1 MLKVLLFFERVING
15 LKLFQKID
23 IKMGSLKALALSLS
37 SMNNSLVLLKY
48 GIRLSTILDVGANIG
63 QFALSASFCFPD
75 AVIYSFEPIPDAFIR
90 LTKNI
95 RGKPQIKAFNC
106 ALGNTRRRT
115 SFYRNEFTQVSSLY
129 KIDHRNDNPN
139 YNQRK
144 TTLVE
149 VDVFPLDDFVA
160 DLQIKTPILLKMD
173 VQGMEKEVLL
183 GSKRTLEVTEFILV
197 EAPFIPLYENQLLF
211 DDLNDYMKSIGYK
224 LLAPIGV
231 NRGKDDMIIEMDL
244 LYRKA

>member
-1 MLKVLLFFERVING
+1 MLRVLLFFERVINV

-23 IKMGSLKALALSLS
+23 IKKESLKALALSLS
-37 SMNNSLVLLKY
+37 SLNNCLALSKY
-48 GIRLSTILDVGANIG
+48 EIRLSTILDVGANIG

-75 AVIYSFEPIPDAFIR
+75 AVIYSFEPIPEAFLR

-95 RGKPQIKAFNC
+95 RRTPKIKAFNC
-106 ALGNTRRRT
+106 ALGDTIRRT
-115 SFYRNEFTQVSSLY
+115 SFYSNEFTQVSSLY

-144 TTLVE
+144 AKLVE

-160 DLQIKTPILLKMD
+160 NLRIKTPVLLKMD

-183 GSKRTLEVTEFILV
+183 GSKRTLEVIEFILF
-197 EAPFIPLYENQLLF
+197 EAPFVPLYENQLLF
-211 DDLNDYMKSIGYK
+211 DDLNDYMRSIGYK
-224 LLAPIGV
+224 LLAPVGV

-244 LYRKA
+244 LYKKV

>member
-1 MLKVLLFFERVING
+1 MFERAIDV

-23 IKMGSLKALALSLS
+23 IKKESLKALTLSLS
-37 SMNNSLVLLKY
+37 SLNNCLALSTYEIK
-48 GIRLSTILDVGANIG
+48 LSTILDVGANVG
-63 QFALSASFCFPD
+63 QFAMSASVCFPD
-75 AVIYSFEPIPDAFIR
+75 AVIYSFEAIPDAFLQ

-95 RGKPQIKAFNC
+95 RHTPKIKAFNC
-106 ALGNTRRRT
+106 ALGETRRSA

-139 YNQRK
+139 YNQHK
-144 TTLVE
+144 TMLVE

-160 DLQIKTPILLKMD
+160 DLQIKTPVLLKMD

-183 GSKRTLEVTEFILV
+183 GSKRTLEVIEFILL
-197 EAPFIPLYENQLLF
+197 EAPFVPLYENQLLF

-224 LLAPIGV
+224 LLAPVGV

-244 LYRKA
+244 LYKKA

>member
-1 MLKVLLFFERVING
+1 VLERAIDV

-23 IKMGSLKALALSLS
+23 IKKESLKALALSLS
-37 SMNNSLVLLKY
+37 SLNNCLTLSKY
-48 GIRLSTILDVGANIG
+48 EIRLSTILDVGANIG
-63 QFALSASFCFPD
+63 QFAMSASFCFPD
-75 AVIYSFEPIPDAFIR
+75 AAIYSFEPIPDAFLQ

-95 RGKPQIKAFNC
+95 RHKPNIKAFNC
-106 ALGNTRRRT
+106 VLGDSRRRD

-144 TTLVE
+144 TMIVE

-160 DLQIKTPILLKMD
+160 DLQIKTPVLLKMD

-183 GSKRTLEVTEFILV
+183 GSKRTLEVIEFILL
-197 EAPFIPLYENQLLF
+197 EAPFVPLYENQLLF
-211 DDLNDYMKSIGYK
+211 DELNDYMRSIGYK
-224 LLAPIGV
+224 LLAPVGV

-244 LYRKA
+244 LYKKA